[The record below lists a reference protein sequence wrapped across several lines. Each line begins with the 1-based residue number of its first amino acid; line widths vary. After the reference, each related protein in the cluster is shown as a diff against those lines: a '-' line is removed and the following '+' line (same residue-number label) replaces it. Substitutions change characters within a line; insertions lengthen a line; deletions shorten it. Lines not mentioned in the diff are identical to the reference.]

1 MVRITMFE
9 GTTPHV
15 SCFFQFFIFD
25 QAWRSCCLPGS
36 PASSSMRSRVSNCC
50 DTSAAVR
57 PSPKADGASSVVGYW
72 VMMVESMV
80 KNGYTVIIHFFW
92 IFEGDLCWGCNVSG
106 IAMPWRTATWEWFW
120 PFYGIGVYDWV
131 FCITC
136 AWLWSNLERF
146 WWTTIYFCS
155 SSYSKPFKL
164 GLIIWRATTWAYCRF
179 AGWV

>member
-1 MVRITMFE
+1 MFRVFFNFLFWPGVEELLPPRIPSVFVHAE
-9 GTTPHV
+9 QG
-15 SCFFQFFIFD
+15 Q
-25 QAWRSCCLPGS
+25 QLLRNQ
-36 PASSSMRSRVSNCC
+36 RSRATV
-50 DTSAAVR
+50 A
-57 PSPKADGASSVVGYW
+57 KADGASSVVGYW

-80 KNGYTVIIHFFW
+80 KNGYTVVTIHCFFGFLRV
-92 IFEGDLCWGCNVSG
+92 IFCWGCNVSG

-136 AWLWSNLERF
+136 AWLWSNLELF